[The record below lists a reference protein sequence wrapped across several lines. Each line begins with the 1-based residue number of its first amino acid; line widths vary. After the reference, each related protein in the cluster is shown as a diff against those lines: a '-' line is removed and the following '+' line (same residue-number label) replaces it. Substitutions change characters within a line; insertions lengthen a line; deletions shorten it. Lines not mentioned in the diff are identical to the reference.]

1 MSESVQLLNL
11 IEGLGDARVL
21 CVGDVMLDRFV
32 YGDVS
37 RISPEAPVPVCRVVS
52 ESAML
57 GGAGNVARNLASLG
71 ASVAFVSV
79 IGSDC
84 YIDGSIWSQATKS

>member
-1 MSESVQLLNL
+1 MSETVQLLNL

-37 RISPEAPVPVCRVVS
+37 RISPEAPVPVCRVVN

-57 GGAGNVARNLASLG
+57 GGAGTALLMALVVVPALFA
-71 ASVAFVSV
+71 
-79 IGSDC
+79 
-84 YIDGSIWSQATKS
+84 IWRKERT